1 MPVSKQG
8 VSIVIPVLNESS
20 NLRILVSKIKKNLK
34 KFTYEIIFIDDNS
47 TDNSR
52 KILEDLRTKNYN
64 LRFYIR
70 KNLPDLSKSCQLGF
84 DKSKYQN
91 IIVMDGDL
99 QHNPKYLSNMI
110 NSFML
115 NNCDFLIA
123 TRNFKKEYI
132 SHLRFILS
140 ILIIKIINLL
150 LGSRTKD
157 PMSGFFIFKKKIY
170 NINKK
175 NLYGT
180 GFKILFDL
188 LYVEKKIPLINEF
201 KFKFNARKR
210 NKSKMNLR
218 ILFILI
224 KMIFFYLSKNNFFN
238 KFKL

>member
-1 MPVSKQG
+1 M
-8 VSIVIPVLNESS
+8 
-20 NLRILVSKIKKNLK
+20 
-34 KFTYEIIFIDDNS
+34 
-47 TDNSR
+47 
-52 KILEDLRTKNYN
+52 
-64 LRFYIR
+64 
-70 KNLPDLSKSCQLGF
+70 PDLSKSCQLGF

-110 NSFML
+110 NLFLL

-170 NINKK
+170 NRNKK

-188 LYVEKKIPLINEF
+188 LYVEKKVPFIKEF
-201 KFKFNARKR
+201 KFKFDARKR

-218 ILFILI
+218 ILCILL
-224 KMIFFYLSKNNFFN
+224 KMIIYYLIKNNFFN
-238 KFKL
+238 KFKF